1 MTKQKQKEMIEK
13 YVYKISEMNKLALD
27 SFTQELFT
35 LKHEMDQTVFKFIL
49 KAVDIQ
55 IENLN
60 NGMRFSPIAVMGEI
74 KLSEL

>member
-27 SFTQELFT
+27 KFAEELFT